1 MNLTLRL
8 YRDEEDYW
16 RIRAFLREVY
26 LLNNRLE
33 KSWQVYRFDYCRW
46 HVFMNIS
53 HNKLE
58 EAVALWET
66 ADGRVAG
73 VVNPEGTGEIFI
85 QAHPGYQTPELE
97 EEMIEFA
104 EKTYTKNRTQR
115 PAHFANMDSRG
126 RLDSPKHSTC
136 PWL

>member
-1 MNLTLRL
+1 
-8 YRDEEDYW
+8 
-16 RIRAFLREVY
+16 
-26 LLNNRLE
+26 
-33 KSWQVYRFDYCRW
+33 
-46 HVFMNIS
+46 MNIN

-85 QAHPGYQTPELE
+85 QAHPGYQTLELE

-104 EKTYTKNRTQR
+104 EKTYTKTGPSALCKYGLTRTTG
-115 PAHFANMDSRG
+115 FAKTFCLPVAIRKVSGPSFNVVAR
-126 RLDSPKHSTC
+126 C
-136 PWL
+136 PGA